1 MSAFAPGTR
10 AADSYVC
17 SYIQLFISRSY
28 VYGPS
33 YVSSKVIASALAIV
47 YAMMDQTTA
56 YTGKYT
62 VIWNSGSQG
71 NQLRDFMNVVSLV
84 LQELHN
90 LYREVA
96 LLVCLDRLW
105 LSIRCSSVL
114 AYY

>member
-1 MSAFAPGTR
+1 
-10 AADSYVC
+10 
-17 SYIQLFISRSY
+17 
-28 VYGPS
+28 
-33 YVSSKVIASALAIV
+33 
-47 YAMMDQTTA
+47 MMDQVTA

-62 VIWNSGSQG
+62 VIWNSVSRG